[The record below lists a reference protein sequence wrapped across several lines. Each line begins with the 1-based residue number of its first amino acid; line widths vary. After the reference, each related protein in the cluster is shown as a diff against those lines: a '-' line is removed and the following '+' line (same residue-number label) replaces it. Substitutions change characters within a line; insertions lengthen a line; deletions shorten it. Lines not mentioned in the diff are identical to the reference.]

1 VGAKWHLALKKT
13 KKHSLPYPTTPVN
26 KEILKFGIG
35 RSEVLSTASNYLC
48 MWYQFAEFFVKFHS
62 VSTWPFWLD
71 CHQNTNHGFTK
82 FNLPGMSNDKAE
94 VFKKF
99 KIWEGHQLI
108 NRNWGL
114 SSFRLIGICQLKCYH
129 PLLGKPAG
137 LFLKLPVKKFTWL
150 MDIVIK
156 ENENH
161 ANFNQLFLC
170 NESPF

>member
-1 VGAKWHLALKKT
+1 MTPGIKKNKKT
-13 KKHSLPYPTTPVN
+13 FTALPHNPKYWNLELAVQKSCLLPQMTCTCDIN
-26 KEILKFGIG
+26 LQNFLSNFIQSQHGHFG
-35 RSEVLSTASNYLC
+35 
-48 MWYQFAEFFVKFHS
+48 F
-62 VSTWPFWLD
+62 D

-82 FNLPGMSNDKAE
+82 FKLPGMSNDKAE
-94 VFKKF
+94 MFKKF
-99 KIWEGHQLI
+99 KMWEGHQHI

-114 SSFRLIGICQLKCYH
+114 SSFRLIGIYQLKCYH

-156 ENENH
+156 ENGIH

-170 NESPF
+170 N